1 MTRWVRRMAVDD
13 LGIGSSIAGRTLEAE
28 IGRGGMGV
36 VYRARNVRLDRIEA
50 IKVITDELARDRSF
64 RERFLR
70 EAMISV
76 AVEHPH
82 VIPVYDADEDEG
94 GRLFIAMRYVED
106 GWTLASLIGQR
117 GRLEPRLAAQIVSDV
132 ASALDAAHARDLV
145 HRDVKPTNILIV
157 DRGPITPT

>member
-1 MTRWVRRMAVDD
+1 MPMLRRG

-36 VYRARNVRLDRIEA
+36 VYRAHNERLDRTEA
-50 IKVITDELARDRSF
+50 VKVITDDLARDKSF

-82 VIPVYDADEDEG
+82 VIPVYDADEGSG
-94 GRLFIAMRYVED
+94 GHLFIAMRYVED
-106 GWTLASLIGQR
+106 GNNM
-117 GRLEPRLAAQIVSDV
+117 
-132 ASALDAAHARDLV
+132 AR
-145 HRDVKPTNILIV
+145 
-157 DRGPITPT
+157 